1 MINKIKEDLMET
13 ISKDRY
19 EHTLRVVKTCQEL
32 SETYGADIE
41 KVKVAALLHDSA
53 KINGSKDIVEV
64 AKKFNLL
71 DDEIYLY
78 NKALI
83 HGPLAAKLAKEK
95 YNIEDEEILDA
106 IKYHTT
112 GRKAMGLVE
121 KIVFMG
127 DFIEPNRSFDGINE
141 IRRVSFI
148 DLDRGL
154 LLALNS
160 NLEFLLKEGKL
171 ISKDTIEA
179 RNYLMMRK
187 EDKKEMNK

>member
-32 SETYGADIE
+32 SKSYGADIE
-41 KVKVAALLHDSA
+41 KVEVAALLHDSA
-53 KINGSKDIVEV
+53 KIDGSKDIVKV
-64 AKKFNLL
+64 AKEFNLL

-127 DFIEPNRSFDGINE
+127 DFIEPDRKFDGIDE

-148 DLDRGL
+148 DLDRAL

-187 EDKKEMNK
+187 EDKRR

>member
-1 MINKIKEDLMET
+1 MINKIKEDLKET
-13 ISKDRY
+13 ISKNRY

-32 SETYGADIE
+32 SKAYGADIG

-53 KINGSKDIVEV
+53 KIDGSKDIVEM
-64 AKKFNLL
+64 AKELNLL
-71 DDEIYLY
+71 DDEIYFY

-83 HGPLAAKLAKEK
+83 HGPLAAKMAKKK

-112 GRKAMGLVE
+112 GRKTMGLVE

-127 DFIEPNRSFDGINE
+127 DFIEPARKFDGIDE

-148 DLDRGL
+148 DLDRAL

-187 EDKKEMNK
+187 EDKRR